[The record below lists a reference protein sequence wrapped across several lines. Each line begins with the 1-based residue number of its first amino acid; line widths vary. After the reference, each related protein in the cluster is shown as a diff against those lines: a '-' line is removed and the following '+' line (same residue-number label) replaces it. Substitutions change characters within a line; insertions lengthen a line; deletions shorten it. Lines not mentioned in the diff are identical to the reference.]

1 MPTNPFTLLEK
12 DHREVEALLAELAES
27 EEGSEREQALEQL
40 QQALS
45 VHMQFEEAEVYPYV
59 AQTMDGED
67 AEEAEIEHGLVREG
81 LAKLVELVSAPG
93 FGAAVEMVKGGITH
107 HVEEEEGEIFP
118 SLEEN
123 LDDETKERL
132 GQALVEA
139 KEAAGLDAGSTPT
152 ADTDLDD
159 ASKDELLAA
168 AKEAGIKGRTSMTKD
183 ELKEALAQQ

>member
-12 DHREVEALLAELAES
+12 DHREVESLLDELAES

-59 AQTMDGED
+59 AQTIDGED
-67 AEEAEIEHGLVREG
+67 AEEAEIEHGLVRDG

-132 GQALVEA
+132 GQALVDA
-139 KEAAGLDAGSTPT
+139 KQAAGLEVGST
-152 ADTDLDD
+152 ADLDD
-159 ASKDELLAA
+159 ATKDELLAA